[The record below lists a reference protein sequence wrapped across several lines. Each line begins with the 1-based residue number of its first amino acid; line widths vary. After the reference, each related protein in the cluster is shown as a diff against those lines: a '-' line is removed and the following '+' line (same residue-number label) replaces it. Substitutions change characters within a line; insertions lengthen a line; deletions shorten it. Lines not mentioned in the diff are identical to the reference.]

1 MEAPPSPPRLSL
13 LESYLQQPSQ
23 EARTIRARHRR
34 TASHPSAD
42 PTSSPSV
49 CVVLTNYNNA
59 MFINATIVDT
69 LTQTFQGDY
78 WVVAVDDYSTDGSRA
93 HIRAWAREH
102 ERLIP
107 ILLPGRSMGGTGIPS
122 NIGLDICQQ
131 HEPAFTYVAFVD
143 GDDVLEPDFLEQ
155 LVNIGENTGAQVII
169 SDFDLWD
176 RGKKSSVKAKSEM
189 EGWGNLPKGELID
202 PNGHFSHLAMLMPAP
217 WRKMLRLD
225 YVEKY
230 DLRFPEGD
238 FFYEDNV
245 LHWLILL
252 TASRIVLYPHVLVHH
267 RTSRSLFGTHEIRNA
282 GFFSVMNAIG
292 DAVVGRELYGEHAQV
307 VVTEFI
313 AFTGRLRWIVKR
325 QGSEKMRSKFA
336 SCFTRFEGYWLPKL
350 QRIANV
356 SLPSRTDVETA
367 DISGGD
373 ADQNA
378 PHPPTIYTPLELSI
392 VVPVYNAAPFLDTLV
407 ERIDQISDG
416 LRYET
421 FFVNGA
427 STDGSGGIL
436 RRLSATRPRM
446 YDVQLEYTAP
456 AGFLRNLVIPL
467 LEGLY
472 VFFLDSDDSV
482 DAVALEAA
490 TAAAM
495 KAGIDVLMLP
505 YQLAFVSQD
514 GGKEVT
520 SFVGMDKYD
529 QATWEQMVAL
539 EFSPDAREAAM
550 TLVNYPWNRL
560 TRTQLLHDENGIFF
574 GTTQVQNDVQYHWHA
589 LSVAK
594 RVAFLSATSAP
605 VCFHK
610 KFVGT
615 QRMQLT
621 KIKSSRRL
629 EMFWALQA
637 THRVLCTASDPFNDD
652 PSTMSAWGSFV
663 NKTLVWARNTKLI
676 PTKNM
681 PAFLHN
687 KAEMLNC
694 ARSCS
699 MSCLY
704 AQWTPRNRT
713 ENSSSYREQ
722 LNRTES
728 SQDHGIEIRPGSPSP
743 PAVQFNTV

>member
-1 MEAPPSPPRLSL
+1 
-13 LESYLQQPSQ
+13 
-23 EARTIRARHRR
+23 
-34 TASHPSAD
+34 
-42 PTSSPSV
+42 
-49 CVVLTNYNNA
+49 
-59 MFINATIVDT
+59 
-69 LTQTFQGDY
+69 
-78 WVVAVDDYSTDGSRA
+78 
-93 HIRAWAREH
+93 
-102 ERLIP
+102 
-107 ILLPGRSMGGTGIPS
+107 
-122 NIGLDICQQ
+122 
-131 HEPAFTYVAFVD
+131 
-143 GDDVLEPDFLEQ
+143 
-155 LVNIGENTGAQVII
+155 
-169 SDFDLWD
+169 
-176 RGKKSSVKAKSEM
+176 
-189 EGWGNLPKGELID
+189 
-202 PNGHFSHLAMLMPAP
+202 
-217 WRKMLRLD
+217 
-225 YVEKY
+225 
-230 DLRFPEGD
+230 
-238 FFYEDNV
+238 
-245 LHWLILL
+245 
-252 TASRIVLYPHVLVHH
+252 
-267 RTSRSLFGTHEIRNA
+267 
-282 GFFSVMNAIG
+282 
-292 DAVVGRELYGEHAQV
+292 
-307 VVTEFI
+307 
-313 AFTGRLRWIVKR
+313 
-325 QGSEKMRSKFA
+325 
-336 SCFTRFEGYWLPKL
+336 
-350 QRIANV
+350 
-356 SLPSRTDVETA
+356 
-367 DISGGD
+367 
-373 ADQNA
+373 
-378 PHPPTIYTPLELSI
+378 
-392 VVPVYNAAPFLDTLV
+392 
-407 ERIDQISDG
+407 

-594 RVAFLSATSAP
+594 RVAFLSAASAP
-605 VCFHK
+605 ICFHK

-652 PSTMSAWGSFV
+652 PRTMSAWGSFV
-663 NKTLVWARNTKLI
+663 NKTLVWARNSKLI
-676 PTKNM
+676 PAKNM

-694 ARSCS
+694 ATSCS

-713 ENSSSYREQ
+713 ENSWHTHA
-722 LNRTES
+722 LL
-728 SQDHGIEIRPGSPSP
+728 IPGR
-743 PAVQFNTV
+743 PAVQVTV